1 MIPAFAR
8 HAYLL
13 LTLRHP
19 MTGLPCK
26 TPALF
31 LIVASLSAAVSGVR
45 WESPPA
51 ALGMMFVL
59 CAMGYLSP
67 RWAAAYALISI
78 GIDVMAIPFGDADL
92 FGYWEGAATGAAT
105 IRCARVALKESKQ

>member
-1 MIPAFAR
+1 MLIALSR

-31 LIVASLSAAVSGVR
+31 LVVASVSAAVSGVR
-45 WESPPA
+45 WESLPA

-92 FGYWEGAATGAAT
+92 FGYWEAVAAGGATLR
-105 IRCARVALKESKQ
+105 IALSKR

>member
-1 MIPAFAR
+1 MIPALAR

-13 LTLRHP
+13 LTLRHQ
-19 MTGLPCK
+19 MTGLPCR

-59 CAMGYLSP
+59 CAMGYFSP
-67 RWAAAYALISI
+67 RWAASYALISA
-78 GIDVMAIPFGDADL
+78 GIDAMAIPFGDADL
-92 FGYWEGAATGAAT
+92 FGYWEAVAAGAATLR
-105 IRCARVALKESKQ
+105 IALSER